1 MYIYYYIIYIYASL
15 YIYACLMLLSLQMR
29 HLFLYTDRFAI
40 HILSWLVM
48 CRPRKVMHQLVLV
61 LFGFDLLFSLSLFA
75 GPFVYNTNGG
85 CQVRLR
91 DLQCSVH

>member
-1 MYIYYYIIYIYASL
+1 
-15 YIYACLMLLSLQMR
+15 
-29 HLFLYTDRFAI
+29 
-40 HILSWLVM
+40 
-48 CRPRKVMHQLVLV
+48 MHQLVLV

-91 DLQCSVH
+91 GRSVFS